1 MSIKKYI
8 KRGVKYVLTGEPIN
22 HITTHIVTLA
32 PNELLKG
39 RTALITGG
47 TAGIG
52 LAIAKKFLQSGADV
66 VITGRTN
73 ERLASACEELKQVSA
88 TGKVYG
94 ICMDNRDVSAF
105 SVYIDSISEKIRGNI
120 DILVNNAGVLGG

>member
-52 LAIAKKFLQSGADV
+52 LASLKNFYKAVQMLLLQA
-66 VITGRTN
+66 
-73 ERLASACEELKQVSA
+73 ERMNVWLP
-88 TGKVYG
+88 
-94 ICMDNRDVSAF
+94 
-105 SVYIDSISEKIRGNI
+105 
-120 DILVNNAGVLGG
+120 LVKS

>member
-1 MSIKKYI
+1 M
-8 KRGVKYVLTGEPIN
+8 KYVLTGEPIN

-52 LAIAKKFLQSGADV
+52 LAIAKNFYKAVQMLLLQA
-66 VITGRTN
+66 
-73 ERLASACEELKQVSA
+73 ERMNVWLP
-88 TGKVYG
+88 
-94 ICMDNRDVSAF
+94 
-105 SVYIDSISEKIRGNI
+105 
-120 DILVNNAGVLGG
+120 LVKS